1 MGQRAGRQAP
11 GTWAP
16 NGSKR
21 NWELQLPPKCSR
33 MGFGPLSNPTLSIH
47 SGSILSSASFWALF
61 VGAGV
66 VVDKPSPFALD
77 APGFSTESPAIQE
90 TTLSLANPLS
100 LSSDIARFG
109 AGAAATEAKQ
119 MLVL

>member
-1 MGQRAGRQAP
+1 MPLPDQGPVSLSAGLWSQTGQRRGRQAP

-21 NWELQLPPKCSR
+21 NWQLQLPPKCSR
-33 MGFGPLSNPTLSIH
+33 MGFGPLSNPTLSIQ

-61 VGAGV
+61 GRRGE

-77 APGFSTESPAIQE
+77 APGFSTESPE
-90 TTLSLANPLS
+90 S
-100 LSSDIARFG
+100 RG
-109 AGAAATEAKQ
+109 C
-119 MLVL
+119 